1 MKDKN
6 RNYGIDILR
15 IIAVI
20 LVIIV
25 HFFYNTNYYYAIDL
39 YNRNMIIQTI
49 IRDFAMICV
58 PLFMMITGFLN
69 KKEKYDKSFFKS
81 LFNIII
87 IWFFYSLIEYFSINV
102 LNNNYQALNFKSLLF
117 TITSFK
123 GCEYSWYIEM
133 YIGLYLF
140 SPILNNA
147 YNAFDKKNKLYCL
160 LVVLSVII
168 FPEFINSLFD
178 NVIYIPNWWTGIY
191 PIAYYVMGKYIS
203 DNKFRIKKKTLLLLI
218 LLSQIL
224 SFSLNY
230 HFQIAHS
237 TITTFISTVL
247 VFLIFYDI
255 ELKCNTVKKIIK
267 YISNITLDIYLGS
280 SLIDNIVYPIF
291 NNKIISALSQEQIL
305 IYMPAMFVIVF
316 ILSIIYGSIRKF
328 IINVR

>member
-1 MKDKN
+1 MKDKT

-20 LVIIV
+20 LVLTV
-25 HFFYNTNYYYAIDL
+25 HFFYNTQYYEYVGLNNLNIK
-39 YNRNMIIQTI
+39 IQRL

-58 PLFMMITGFLN
+58 PLFIMITGFLN
-69 KKEKYDKSFFKS
+69 KKAKYDKSFFKG

-87 IWFFYSLIEYFSINV
+87 VWFFYSLIEYFVLNI

-117 TITSFK
+117 SITSFS
-123 GCEYSWYIEM
+123 GCKYSWYIEM

-147 YNAFDKKNKLYCL
+147 YNSFDKKNKLYSL
-160 LVVLSVII
+160 LAILSII
-168 FPEFINSLFD
+168 ILPGFINSLFD
-178 NVIYIPNWWTGIY
+178 NIIHVPSWWTSIY
-191 PIAYYVMGKYIS
+191 PIAYYITGKYIS
-203 DNKFRIKKKTLLLLI
+203 ENKFKIKKKTLIILLI
-218 LLSQIL
+218 LSQIL

-230 HFQIAHS
+230 HFQIEHY
-237 TITTFISTVL
+237 TITTFLSTVL

-255 ELKCNTVKKIIK
+255 ELEGNITKKVTK

-280 SLIDNIVYPIF
+280 SLIDSIVYPIF
-291 NNKIISALSQEQIL
+291 NNKITSILGQEQIL
-305 IYMPAMFVIVF
+305 IYVPMMFVIVF
-316 ILSIIYGSIRKF
+316 ILSIIYGTIRKL

>member
-1 MKDKN
+1 MKEKN

-20 LVIIV
+20 LVLIV
-25 HFFYNTNYYYAIDL
+25 HFFYNTYYYQSSDL
-39 YNRNMIIQTI
+39 NNLNIKIQRL

-58 PLFMMITGFLN
+58 PLFIMITGFLN
-69 KKEKYDKSFFKS
+69 KKAKYDKSFFKG

-87 IWFFYSLIEYFSINV
+87 VWFFYSLIEYFVLNI

-117 TITSFK
+117 SITSFS
-123 GCEYSWYIEM
+123 GCKYSWYIEM

-147 YNAFDKKNKLYCL
+147 YNSFDKKNKLYSL
-160 LVVLSVII
+160 LAILSII
-168 FPEFINSLFD
+168 ILPGFINSLFD
-178 NVIYIPNWWTGIY
+178 NIIHVPSWWTSIY
-191 PIAYYVMGKYIS
+191 PIAYYITGKYIS
-203 DNKFRIKKKTLLLLI
+203 ENKFKIKKKTLIILLL
-218 LLSQIL
+218 LAQIL

-230 HFQIAHS
+230 HFQIEHY
-237 TITTFISTVL
+237 TITTFLSTVL

-255 ELKCNTVKKIIK
+255 EVECNITKKVIK

-280 SLIDNIVYPIF
+280 SLIDSIVYPIF
-291 NNKIISALSQEQIL
+291 NNKITSILGQEQML
-305 IYMPAMFVIVF
+305 IYIPMMFGIVF
-316 ILSIIYGSIRKF
+316 ILSIIYGTIRKL